1 MKTET
6 FPRNIFPYY
15 NDLQIKLA
23 EEQQKLIDFIGLP
36 FKQENITEQIRRK
49 KAHFSLSD
57 RVRLQHVFRDQ
68 YSTVQTSEKVKN
80 NIELIE
86 KENTFTITTGH
97 QLTLFGG
104 PAYFFYKI
112 IHIISLCQKLKEDHP
127 TYNFIPVFWM
137 ASEDHDKEEIAE
149 TTIYSKKLRWETNE
163 TGPVGAFHLN
173 AEFEACKKEFLQLF
187 SNSQFNEIEQNLL
200 SFSGSTL
207 SEGMFHF
214 LNSIF
219 QQYGLLILE
228 PNRIELKKI
237 LIPIFEKE
245 ITQSISYQAVSTTNV
260 ELQQI
265 GIKPQAQIQPINF
278 FHLQA
283 GKRSKINKVEDGFT
297 INNQHFTKENLLL
310 EINKH
315 PECFSPNVFLRP
327 LYQELILPNLA
338 YIGGPGELSYWIQ
351 LKGIFDIYLVPFP
364 FLVNRIS
371 IFQMDHSLHEK
382 LVKLNIPFLDFAT
395 KTKEEIKKEF
405 LSTNKEAIDW
415 TETKELIDLAH
426 NKARFLF
433 DKHAPSNQKMLE
445 AEWKSIQKTL
455 DQIIHKLDKQ
465 LNVKHDVAL
474 NQIEQ
479 VKEKF
484 FPNGSTQERVFHFFH
499 FCSNG
504 SLEKI
509 NLIISA
515 IDPFESDI
523 LLIQV

>member
-6 FPRNIFPYY
+6 LPRNIFPYY
-15 NDLQIKLA
+15 TDLQINLA
-23 EEQQKLIDFIGLP
+23 EDQQKLIDFIGLP
-36 FKQENITEQIRRK
+36 FKQENITEQIKRK
-49 KAHFSLSD
+49 RAHFSPSD
-57 RVRLQHVFRDQ
+57 RIRLRDVFKHQ
-68 YSTVQTSEKVKN
+68 YLTVQTSEKVNK

-86 KENTFTITTGH
+86 KENSFTITTGH

-112 IHIISLCQKLKEDHP
+112 IHIISLCQKLKEDYP
-127 TYNFIPVFWM
+127 AYNFIPVFWM

-149 TTIYSKKLRWETNE
+149 TTIYSRKIRWETNQ
-163 TGPVGAFHLN
+163 TGPVGAFDLN

-187 SNSQFNEIEQNLL
+187 SSSEFNEIEQKIL
-200 SFSGSTL
+200 SFSGNTL

-214 LNSIF
+214 LHSIF

-228 PNRIELKKI
+228 PNRAELKRM

-245 ITQSISYQAVSTTNV
+245 ITQSISYQAVSATNS

-265 GIKPQAQIQPINF
+265 GVKPQAQIQPINF

-283 GKRSKINKVEDGFT
+283 GKRSKINKVEDGFS
-297 INNQHFTKENLLL
+297 INNQHFTKEELLL
-310 EINKH
+310 DINKH

-338 YIGGPGELSYWIQ
+338 YIGGPGELSYWVQ
-351 LKGIFDIYLVPFP
+351 LKGIFDAYLVPYP

-395 KTKEEIKKEF
+395 KTKDDLKKEF
-405 LSTNKEAIDW
+405 LSTNREAIDW
-415 TETKELIDLAH
+415 TETKDLIDLAH
-426 NKARFLF
+426 NKALFLF
-433 DKHAPSNQKMLE
+433 DKYAPSNQKMLD
-445 AEWKSIQKTL
+445 AEWKTIQKTL

-465 LNVKHDVAL
+465 LNIKHDVAL

-479 VKEKF
+479 VKEKI
-484 FPNGSTQERVFHFFH
+484 FPNGSSQERVFHFFH
-499 FCSNG
+499 FCSKGN
-504 SLEKI
+504 LEKI

-515 IDPFESDI
+515 IDPFESEI
-523 LLIQV
+523 HLIQV

>member
-1 MKTET
+1 MKTEI
-6 FPRNIFPYY
+6 FPRNTLTYY

-23 EEQQKLIDFIGLP
+23 EDQQKLIDFIGLP
-36 FKQENITEQIRRK
+36 FKQENITKQIKQK
-49 KAHFSLSD
+49 KAHFSLAERIKLSA
-57 RVRLQHVFRDQ
+57 VLKDQ
-68 YSTVQTSEKVKN
+68 YLAIQTSEKVTK

-86 KENTFTITTGH
+86 KENTFTVTTGH

-104 PAYFFYKI
+104 SAYFFYKI
-112 IHIISLCQKLKEDHP
+112 IHAISLCQKLQEDHP
-127 TYNFIPVFWM
+127 AYNFIPVFWM

-149 TTIYSKKLRWETNE
+149 TTIYSRKIRWETNQ
-163 TGPVGAFHLN
+163 TGPVGAFDLN

-187 SNSQFNEIEQNLL
+187 STSEFNEIEQTLL
-200 SFSGSTL
+200 SFSGSSL

-228 PNRIELKKI
+228 PNRAELKRM

-245 ITQSISYQAVSTTNV
+245 ITQSISYQAVSATNS

-265 GIKPQAQIQPINF
+265 GVKPQAQIQPINF

-283 GKRSKINKVEDGFT
+283 GKRSKIIKVEDGFS
-297 INNQHFTKENLLL
+297 INNQFFTKEELLL
-310 EINKH
+310 EINNH
-315 PECFSPNVFLRP
+315 PEFFSPNVFLRP

-351 LKGIFDIYLVPFP
+351 LKGIFDAYLVPFP

-371 IFQMDHSLHEK
+371 IFQMDKSLHEK
-382 LVKLNIPFLDFAT
+382 LVKLNIPFLDFAA
-395 KTKEEIKKEF
+395 KTKEELKKEF
-405 LSTNKEAIDW
+405 LSKNKEVIDW
-415 TETKELIDLAH
+415 TETKVLIDLAH
-426 NKARFLF
+426 NKAHFLF
-433 DKHAPSNQKMLE
+433 DKHAPSNKKMLD
-445 AEWKSIQKTL
+445 AEWKTIEKTI
-455 DQIIHKLDKQ
+455 DQITQKLDKQ
-465 LNVKHDVAL
+465 LNIKYDVAL

-479 VKEKF
+479 VKDKF
-484 FPNGSTQERVFHFFH
+484 FPNGSSQERVFHFFH

-509 NLIISA
+509 NLIMSA
-515 IDPFESDI
+515 IDPFESGI
-523 LLIQV
+523 LVIQV

>member
-15 NDLQIKLA
+15 TDLQIKLA
-23 EEQQKLIDFIGLP
+23 EDQQKLIDFIGLP

-49 KAHFSLSD
+49 KAQFSLLD
-57 RVRLQHVFRDQ
+57 RVRLQDVFRDQ

-112 IHIISLCQKLKEDHP
+112 IHIISICQKLKEDHP

-187 SNSQFNEIEQNLL
+187 STSEFNEIEQKIL
-200 SFSGSTL
+200 SFSGNTL
-207 SEGMFHF
+207 SKGMFHF
-214 LNSIF
+214 LHSIF

-228 PNRIELKKI
+228 PNRAELKRM

-245 ITQSISYQAVSTTNV
+245 ITQSISYQAVSDTNT

-265 GIKPQAQIQPINF
+265 GVKPQAQIQPINF
-278 FHLQA
+278 FHLQ
-283 GKRSKINKVEDGFT
+283 GDKRSKIIKVEDGFS
-297 INNQHFTKENLLL
+297 INNQFSTKEELLL
-310 EINKH
+310 EINNH
-315 PECFSPNVFLRP
+315 PEYFSPNVFLRP

-338 YIGGPGELSYWIQ
+338 YIGGPGELSYWLQ
-351 LKGIFDIYLVPFP
+351 LKGVFDTYLVPFP

-371 IFQMDHSLHEK
+371 IFQMDKSLHEK

-395 KTKEEIKKEF
+395 KTKDELKKEF
-405 LSTNKEAIDW
+405 LSKNKEFIDW
-415 TETKELIDLAH
+415 TETKDLIDLAH
-426 NKARFLF
+426 NKAHFLF
-433 DKHAPSNQKMLE
+433 DKHAPSNQKMLD
-445 AEWKSIQKTL
+445 AEWKTIEKTI
-455 DQIIHKLDKQ
+455 DQITHKLDKQ
-465 LNVKHDVAL
+465 LNIKYDVAL

-479 VKEKF
+479 VKDKF
-484 FPNGSTQERVFHFFH
+484 FPNGSSQERVFHFFH

-509 NLIISA
+509 NLIMSA
-515 IDPFESDI
+515 IDPFESGI
-523 LLIQV
+523 LVIQV